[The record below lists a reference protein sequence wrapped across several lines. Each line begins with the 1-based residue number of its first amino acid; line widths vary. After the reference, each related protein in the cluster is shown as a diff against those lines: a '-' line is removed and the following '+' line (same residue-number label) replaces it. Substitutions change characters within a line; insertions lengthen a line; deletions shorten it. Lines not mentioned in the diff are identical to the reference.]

1 MAAAWN
7 SRGLRHRIGRVRTFV
22 FPRMVISM
30 DQETR
35 NWAML
40 LHLSVLLGY
49 AFPLVGMIVPIVIWQ
64 WKRETLPM
72 IDEHGKMAANFIISM
87 LVYSLALSA
96 IGWVTFWMFGMLYIA
111 VAILWIVGVVFPLIA
126 AMKANQGIFWRYP
139 YIYNWIR

>member
-1 MAAAWN
+1 
-7 SRGLRHRIGRVRTFV
+7 
-22 FPRMVISM
+22 MVISM

-40 LHLSVLLGY
+40 LHLSILLGT
-49 AFPLVGMIVPIVIWQ
+49 AFPVVGMIVPIVIWQ

-87 LVYSLALSA
+87 LVYWLALAA
-96 IGWVTFWMFGMLYIA
+96 IGFMTCGLFGLIYIA
-111 VAILWIVGVVFPLIA
+111 VAILGIVGVVFPLIA

>member
-1 MAAAWN
+1 ME
-7 SRGLRHRIGRVRTFV
+7 
-22 FPRMVISM
+22 
-30 DQETR
+30 QETR